1 MSELLFSIRT
11 VHVITG
17 CLFEDGSVCALVL
30 KSQFSML
37 SVQKKENIC
46 I

>member
-11 VHVITG
+11 SHVITG
-17 CLFEDGSVCALVL
+17 SLFEDGSVRALVL